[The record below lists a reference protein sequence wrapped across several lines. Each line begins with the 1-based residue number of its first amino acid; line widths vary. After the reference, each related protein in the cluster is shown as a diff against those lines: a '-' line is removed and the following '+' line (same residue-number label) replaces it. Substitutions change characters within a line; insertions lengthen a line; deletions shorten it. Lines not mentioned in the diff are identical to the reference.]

1 MTCVQC
7 TQCATVRRRTDHL
20 HCRTAQ
26 VAKLK
31 HVNRQESEDLAKAFM
46 SPPFINQMIEF
57 TAAKNKTQANMVF
70 KFLRLSRPVR
80 PHSSISSPCSSLS
93 SVRHTE
99 IGGCRCGLEWPGFHD
114 QSSMSGCTLLE
125 YVARLPL
132 IWKAAGGAM
141 RSGQGGCPRLECASV
156 CLTPMGASAKA
167 GRVARSVWT
176 PTRTQCGVPFRSVP
190 VP

>member
-1 MTCVQC
+1 MRQ
-7 TQCATVRRRTDHL
+7 RTDHL
-20 HCRTAQ
+20 HGRTAQ

-80 PHSSISSPCSSLS
+80 PLSSISSSCSSFS

-114 QSSMSGCTLLE
+114 QASMSGCTC
-125 YVARLPL
+125 VADCPGPSFGRPL
-132 IWKAAGGAM
+132 VG
-141 RSGQGGCPRLECASV
+141 L
-156 CLTPMGASAKA
+156 
-167 GRVARSVWT
+167 
-176 PTRTQCGVPFRSVP
+176 CGVGKVDVLAWNTPRCD
-190 VP
+190 

>member
-20 HCRTAQ
+20 HGRTAQ

-46 SPPFINQMIEF
+46 SPPFINQMIDF

-99 IGGCRCGLEWPGFHD
+99 VGGCRCGLEWPGFHD
-114 QSSMSGCTLLE
+114 QSSMSGCILLE

-141 RSGQGGCPRLECASV
+141 RSPPR
-156 CLTPMGASAKA
+156 
-167 GRVARSVWT
+167 ARWMSSLGM
-176 PTRTQCGVPFRSVP
+176 RLGVPDAN
-190 VP
+190 